1 MSSSRRKPRSVR
13 TRNPQR
19 GERLGAG
26 AAQHLSA
33 GTKRVGADLEM
44 YRKPRLYDVAF
55 GFRNVPAECDGL
67 LKLAARYGV
76 ANPKRV
82 LELACGPAHHLRE
95 LARRGF
101 DCQGIDINPEM
112 LGYARELCRR
122 EGVNVELRRGDMRT
136 FHSSRRFK
144 VGLCLFDSFAQ
155 CITERDAISTLRS
168 AAAALSQRG
177 LLFVEFTHP
186 SDYFGSARTRTVDH
200 WTQSDGDLTVRARFT
215 VNRID
220 PVAETFVAAL
230 TIEPASRNGRH
241 SRNGRL
247 QMRWTQR
254 MWLRGGVQYVALA
267 SGAFDI
273 VGWYGDLDPILPLAD
288 AQSWRMIAVMRR
300 R

>member
-1 MSSSRRKPRSVR
+1 MSSSRRKPGK
-13 TRNPQR
+13 TRKHSPQR

-26 AAQHLSA
+26 AAQHLSV
-33 GTKRVGADLEM
+33 GTKRVGADLVM

-55 GFRNVPAECDGL
+55 GFRNIPAECDGL

-76 ANPKRV
+76 ARPKRI

-95 LARRGF
+95 LARRGY
-101 DCQGIDINPEM
+101 DCEGIDINPEM

-122 EGVNVELRRGDMRT
+122 EGVAVALRRGDMRT
-136 FHSSRRFK
+136 FHSTRRFN

-155 CITERDAISTLRS
+155 CISERDAIATLRS
-168 AAAALSQRG
+168 AAAALSPRG
-177 LLFVEFTHP
+177 LLIVEFTHP

-215 VNRID
+215 VNRVD

-230 TIEPASRNGRH
+230 TIDPAS
-241 SRNGRL
+241 SRSIRSRDGRL

-254 MWLRGGVQYVALA
+254 MWLRGGVQYVVLA
-267 SGAFDI
+267 SGEFDI
-273 VGWYGDLDPILPLAD
+273 VGWYGDIDPILPLGD
-288 AQSWRMIAVMRR
+288 AQAWRMVAVLRR

>member
-1 MSSSRRKPRSVR
+1 MSLSRRKRRQLGSGSPH
-13 TRNPQR
+13 R
-19 GERLGAG
+19 GQRLGAG
-26 AAQHLSA
+26 AAQHLDSGA
-33 GTKRVGADLEM
+33 KRVGADLVM
-44 YRKPRLYDVAF
+44 YRKPRLYDAAF
-55 GFRNVPAECDGL
+55 GFRDIPAECDGL

-76 ANPKRV
+76 AQPKSV

-101 DCQGIDINPEM
+101 DCHGIDINPEM

-122 EGVNVELRRGDMRT
+122 EGVTVSLRRGDMRT
-136 FHSSRRFK
+136 FHSSNRFQ
-144 VGLCLFDSFAQ
+144 VALCLFDSFAQ
-155 CITERDAISTLRS
+155 CTTERDAIATLRS
-168 AAAALSQRG
+168 TAAALSARG

-186 SDYFGSARTRTVDH
+186 SDYFGASRTRTVDH
-200 WTQSDGDLTVRARFT
+200 WTQSDGELTVRARFT
-215 VNRID
+215 INRID

-230 TIEPASRNGRH
+230 TIEPTSRNGR
-241 SRNGRL
+241 RPGIGRL

-273 VGWYGDLDPILPLAD
+273 VGWYGDIDPILPLGDEQA
-288 AQSWRMIAVMRR
+288 WRMIAVLRR

>member
-1 MSSSRRKPRSVR
+1 
-13 TRNPQR
+13 
-19 GERLGAG
+19 
-26 AAQHLSA
+26 
-33 GTKRVGADLEM
+33 M
-44 YRKPRLYDVAF
+44 YRKPRLYAVAF
-55 GFRNVPAECDGL
+55 GFRNIPAECDGL

-76 ANPKRV
+76 PNPKRV

-122 EGVNVELRRGDMRT
+122 EGVTVTLRRGDMRT
-136 FHSSRRFK
+136 FHLSRRFN
-144 VGLCLFDSFAQ
+144 VVLCLFDSFAQ
-155 CITERDAISTLRS
+155 CISERDAIATLRS
-168 AAAALSQRG
+168 AAAALSPGG

-230 TIEPASRNGRH
+230 TIEPASRNAKRL
-241 SRNGRL
+241 RNGRL

-254 MWLRGGVQYVALA
+254 MWLRGGVQYVVLA

-273 VGWYGDLDPILPLAD
+273 VGWHGDLDPILPLGD
-288 AQSWRMIAVMRR
+288 AEAWRMIAVLRR